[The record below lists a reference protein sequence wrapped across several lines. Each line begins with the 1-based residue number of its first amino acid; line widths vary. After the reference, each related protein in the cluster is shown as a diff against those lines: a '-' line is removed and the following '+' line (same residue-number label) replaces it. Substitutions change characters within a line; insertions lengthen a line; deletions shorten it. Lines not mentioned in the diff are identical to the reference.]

1 MSPASPTPPAAADP
15 AALLERARRLAALV
29 LAPAAN
35 ATDQAETV
43 PRGHLRA
50 LADAGLLGIATPA
63 RYGGLGAPAPVA
75 REVLEIL
82 AGACGVTAFVQMQH
96 ATAAC
101 ALIARGDNEAL
112 KERVLPRLASGERF
126 CTVGFSHVRRPGPP
140 MVRVEPDGDH
150 VRLHGTVPWLTG
162 HGLADDAV
170 IAGTLPDGRLM
181 YVLTPLAA
189 GDAIEPSPPLRLSAM
204 NASATVSLT
213 LRDLR
218 VDPEQVIATATR
230 EQQAARDVVG
240 LLTPSALS
248 LGVAGAAAALLA
260 DLAERRGDAHLAG
273 AARAL
278 EHERDD
284 ARAEVN
290 AWADRPEAEGF
301 AEHAVRARAWCVEL
315 GVRAAHAAV
324 AATGGSANRLDHAAQ
339 RLFRE
344 AMLYSL
350 TSQTRDLQIA
360 TVQRLLGRGGGGVA
374 DGGPP

>member
-1 MSPASPTPPAAADP
+1 MSPASNTPPVGAGAI
-15 AALLERARRLAALV
+15 ALIERTRALAALV

-35 ATDQAETV
+35 ATDQADSV
-43 PRGHLRA
+43 PREHLRA
-50 LADAGLLGIATPA
+50 LAEAGLLGIATPA
-63 RYGGLGAPAPVA
+63 RYGGLGAPARVA

-101 ALIARGDNEAL
+101 PLIARGDNEAL
-112 KERVLPRLASGERF
+112 KERALPRLASGERF

-140 MVRVEPDGDH
+140 MVRIEPDGDH
-150 VRLHGTVPWLTG
+150 VRLDGTVPWLTG
-162 HGLADDAV
+162 HGIADDAV

-181 YVLTPLAA
+181 YVLTPLSA
-189 GDAIEPSPPLRLSAM
+189 GDSIEASAPLRLSAM

-213 LRDLR
+213 LRALR
-218 VDPEQVIATATR
+218 VGPEQVIATATR
-230 EQQAARDVVG
+230 EQQAARDVAG
-240 LLTPSALS
+240 LLTPAALS
-248 LGVAGAAAALLA
+248 LGAAGAAVALLA
-260 DLAERRGDAHLAG
+260 SLAERRGDAQLAG

-278 EHERDD
+278 EDEREA

-290 AWADRPEAEGF
+290 AWADQPEAEGY
-301 AEHAVRARAWCVEL
+301 AEHAVRARASCVDL

-324 AATGGSANRLDHAAQ
+324 AATGGSANRLDNAAQ

-350 TSQTRDLQIA
+350 TAQTRDLQAA
-360 TVQRLLGRGGGGVA
+360 TVQRLLGRGGGA
-374 DGGPP
+374 IDRARP